1 MSNNIIDPQPAKDPY
16 DDPVAFLAQFGIEA
30 ELVTLEEPTLPSAA

>member
-1 MSNNIIDPQPAKDPY
+1 MSNDIIYPQPAIDPY

-30 ELVTLEEPTLPSAA
+30 ELVSVEEPTLPCAA